1 MGIARLCQL
10 FPLGFVLLLVL
21 SPTTIASAVA
31 MTETADTVLVQSK
44 ERVWDR
50 YIKRALNLPDWI
62 ELGLEHRTRF
72 GVYDY
77 PWRSSQSLGRTD
89 PQIEQRSRLRVG
101 GSRGSVRFLF
111 EGQDSRTHLD
121 DSNDFVNN
129 TIVDQMD
136 ILQLLVSATAENI
149 FDTGFRA
156 DLHLGRFTM
165 DFGRGWLIWRNRA
178 RNTTNAFDGL
188 HGQIGKGQ
196 DWRIR
201 AFLVEPVIRD
211 DVQLNEQ
218 SKRNMFWGVYGETH
232 HVPWLFSNAYYFGLN
247 DQQDSNVSRH
257 RTFSTF
263 GFRVYKNP
271 IKKQFD
277 YEIETIW
284 QTGKRGLINH
294 FAHFQHVRAGYTF
307 DLPWSPRILLHYN
320 YASGDR
326 DSNDS
331 QDSAFDMLFGA
342 RREFNAIANFG
353 PFFLNNI
360 SSPGWRIIA
369 VPRKGW
375 LVQLKH
381 RVWYL
386 ATSRGGFGNQPFV
399 TSTNGVLL
407 DATGGSGNFLGQDI
421 ETRVQWT
428 INDNWNF
435 DAGYTHWFKG
445 TYFDRL
451 PAAADLPTGGNIDTD
466 YFYIETTFRI

>member
-1 MGIARLCQL
+1 MKEYE
-10 FPLGFVLLLVL
+10 
-21 SPTTIASAVA
+21 SADA
-31 MTETADTVLVQSK
+31 VLVHSK
-44 ERVWDR
+44 ERVWNR
-50 YIKRALNLPDWI
+50 YIKNALNLPNWMD
-62 ELGLEHRTRF
+62 LGLEQRTRF
-72 GVYDY
+72 GVYDH

-89 PQIEQRSRLRVG
+89 PQIEQRSRVRVG
-101 GSRGSVRFLF
+101 LNRGSIKFLF

-121 DSNDFVNN
+121 DSSDFVNN
-129 TIVDQMD
+129 TIVNQME
-136 ILQLLVSATAENI
+136 ILQLVVSATAENM
-149 FDTGFRA
+149 FGMGLRA
-156 DLHLGRFTM
+156 DLHVGRFTM

-188 HGQIGKGQ
+188 HGQIGKEQ
-196 DWRIR
+196 VWRMR

-211 DVQLNEQ
+211 DVQLDEQ
-218 SKRNMFWGVYGETH
+218 SKRNMFWGVYGETNR
-232 HVPWLFSNAYYFGLN
+232 VPWLLSNAYYFGLN

-263 GFRVYKNP
+263 GVRMYKNP

-284 QTGKRGLINH
+284 QTGKRGSVNH

-326 DSNDS
+326 DPNDS

-386 ATSRGGFGNQPFV
+386 ATSRGGFGNRPFV

-421 ETRVQWT
+421 EVRVQWT

-451 PAAADLPTGGNIDTD
+451 PASADLPTGGNIDTD